1 MADEEAT
8 ATVGRRWRLL
18 GYGLLTAA
26 GAYALGE
33 AWRLGLWRQ
42 GSPGEGLFPFL
53 TALGMTGFAALCLGA
68 ELRAML
74 LRIGAYLAALLFYA
88 VAFDPLGFVISTIAT
103 VVFILRFAE
112 RYAWTT
118 TIALAAGTAA
128 GCHLLFVYWL
138 QASLPTGHLWESL

>member
-1 MADEEAT
+1 MAEEGAT
-8 ATVGRRWRLL
+8 ATVGKRWRLL

-26 GAYALGE
+26 GVYALGE

-53 TALGMTGFAALCLGA
+53 TAIGMTGFAALCLGAALREPEAPAQARAPA

-88 VAFDPLGFVISTIAT
+88 VAFDPIRFGIASTQT
-103 VVFILRFAE
+103 L
-112 RYAWTT
+112 
-118 TIALAAGTAA
+118 
-128 GCHLLFVYWL
+128 
-138 QASLPTGHLWESL
+138 

>member
-33 AWRLGLWRQ
+33 AWRLGPWR
-42 GSPGEGLFPFL
+42 PGLPGGGPFSFL
-53 TALGMTGFAALCLGA
+53 TALGVTGGSALCVGAALREPEAAAQARPRA

-88 VAFDPLGFVISTIAT
+88 V
-103 VVFILRFAE
+103 
-112 RYAWTT
+112 
-118 TIALAAGTAA
+118 
-128 GCHLLFVYWL
+128 
-138 QASLPTGHLWESL
+138 